1 MDREFTVTLDDTEYS
16 IEMQGNTVL
25 VNGQLFV
32 VGLEER
38 GVTVDG
44 TLYEVT
50 LESDRAAVNG
60 IPYNVAIAGLETAR
74 LAVPAAAA
82 AREDFG
88 ELGRAVAEGAGVI
101 KAIMPGKVLRVL
113 LTEGEKVQEGEVAV
127 ILEAMKMEN
136 ELRADRSGTV
146 TQVAVAAGDDV
157 ELGQVLVVIEQLG

>member
-1 MDREFTVTLDDTEYS
+1 MDREFTVTLDHTEYS

-25 VNGQLFV
+25 VNGQPFV
-32 VGLEER
+32 VGSEER

-50 LESDRAAVNG
+50 LEGDRAAVNG
-60 IPYNVAIAGLETAR
+60 IPYSFAIVGLEADG
-74 LAVPAAAA
+74 AAAPAATS
-82 AREDFG
+82 ARE
-88 ELGRAVAEGAGVI
+88 VAESAGVI

-113 LTEGEKVQEGEVAV
+113 LAEGEKVQEGEVAV